1 MGSDLPFATVLSIV
15 TDSTF
20 SISGNENI
28 VLRSMDSRMD
38 LRPLAPVFLLIAFF
52 AISDKAS
59 SLNSSLTFSNSKS
72 LLYCFSKE
80 FFGSFKILI
89 KDFSFRSCSVAITG
103 ILPTNSGIRPYFIR
117 SSGSNFLIRSERV
130 LSSLLLTFAP
140 KPIEV
145 PLPLLSIILSRPAK
159 APPHINKI
167 FLGYSGGKRYLY
179 KRHNVY

>member
-15 TDSTF
+15 TDSTS
-20 SISGNENI
+20 SISGSENI

-80 FFGSFKILI
+80 FFGSF
-89 KDFSFRSCSVAITG
+89 
-103 ILPTNSGIRPYFIR
+103 
-117 SSGSNFLIRSERV
+117 
-130 LSSLLLTFAP
+130 
-140 KPIEV
+140 
-145 PLPLLSIILSRPAK
+145 
-159 APPHINKI
+159 
-167 FLGYSGGKRYLY
+167 
-179 KRHNVY
+179 